1 MTRSQHIIPR
11 AALITSCIFSLV
23 GCAAMVRTW
32 SFGAEPVQGS
42 RLKVTVTKA
51 KVKQKDVY
59 VTLRIKNHGPA
70 PLRVKVGTFTLKLPD
85 GEEVRGKTGLIG
97 RAAAGVKGVLSSWG
111 AIKKQAEP
119 KLAAGG
125 TLTAELAFRQSHR
138 DLRRQ
143 PRLTIDLSAIRV
155 EGQSAQ
161 LPKLVLVA
169 PDDAPMGEHI

>member
-1 MTRSQHIIPR
+1 
-11 AALITSCIFSLV
+11 
-23 GCAAMVRTW
+23 MVRTW
-32 SFGAEPVQGS
+32 GFRAKPVEGRQ
-42 RLKVTVTKA
+42 LKVTMTEA

-59 VTLRIKNHGPA
+59 VTLRIKNHGSS
-70 PLRVKVGTFTLKLPD
+70 PLRVKVGTFTLRLPD

-97 RAAAGVKGVLSSWG
+97 RAARGVKGVLSSWG

-119 KLAAGG
+119 KLAAGA
-125 TLTAELAFRQSHR
+125 TLTAELAFRQNHR

-155 EGQSAQ
+155 EGQPAQ

-169 PDDAPMGEHI
+169 PAAAPTGEQI